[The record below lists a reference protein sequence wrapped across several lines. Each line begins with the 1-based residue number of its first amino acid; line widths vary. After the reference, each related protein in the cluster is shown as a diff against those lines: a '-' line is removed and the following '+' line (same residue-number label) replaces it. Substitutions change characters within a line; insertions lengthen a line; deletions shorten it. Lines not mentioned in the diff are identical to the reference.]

1 MAGVSDIENKH
12 QIREWLIDNRWE
24 FKRVLDIGAG
34 VGTYAL
40 MGRFP
45 EQHWTAI
52 EVFEPYVEMFNLTG
66 KYDAVF
72 IDDIRES
79 NLLDDYNLI
88 IAADMLEH
96 MKKQEAKDVIAKLL
110 PKTEQLL
117 ICFPIVHHD
126 QGAGAEG
133 NEYETH
139 VDHWTAEEMRLL
151 LGNRLISEIVG
162 EVCAYFLAKGD
173 LDHD

>member
-12 QIREWLIDNRWE
+12 VIRDWLIKNRRE

-52 EVFEPYVEMFNLTG
+52 EVFEPYVDMFNLRG
-66 KYDAVF
+66 KYDDVF
-72 IDDIRES
+72 VDDIRES

-96 MKKQEAKDVIAKLL
+96 MHKEEAKAVIGNLL
-110 PKTEQLL
+110 RHTEQLL
-117 ICFPIVHHD
+117 ISVPVVHND
-126 QGAGAEG
+126 QEPGPEG
-133 NEYETH
+133 NEYERH
-139 VDHWTAEEMRLL
+139 IDHWHPEEMRLL
-151 LGNRLISEIVG
+151 LKDRIISEITGDV
-162 EVCAYFLAKGD
+162 VAYFLVQGD
-173 LDHD
+173 L

>member
-12 QIREWLIDNRWE
+12 VIRDWLIKNRRE

-52 EVFEPYVEMFNLTG
+52 EVFEPYVDMFNLRG
-66 KYDAVF
+66 KYDDVF
-72 IDDIRES
+72 VDDIRS
-79 NLLDDYNLI
+79 SRLLDDYNLI

-96 MKKQEAKDVIAKLL
+96 MAKDEAKTVIANLL
-110 PKTEQLL
+110 NHTEQLL
-117 ICFPIVHHD
+117 VAVPVVHND
-126 QGAGAEG
+126 QEPGPEG
-133 NEYETH
+133 NEYERH
-139 VDHWTAEEMRLL
+139 IDHWHPEEMRLL
-151 LGNRLISEIVG
+151 LKDRIISEITGDV
-162 EVCAYFLAKGD
+162 VAYFLVSGD
-173 LDHD
+173 L

>member
-1 MAGVSDIENKH
+1 MAGVSDMENKH
-12 QIREWLIDNRWE
+12 IIREWLISERRT

-34 VGTYAL
+34 CGTYAI

-45 EQHWTAI
+45 EQHWDAI
-52 EVFEPYVEMFNLTG
+52 EVFEPYVEMFNLNG

-72 IDDIRES
+72 VDDVRES

-96 MKKQEAKDVIAKLL
+96 MKKQEAKDVINKLL
-110 PKTEQLL
+110 PHCEQLL
-117 ICFPIVHHD
+117 ISIPVEHND
-126 QGAGAEG
+126 QHAGAEG

-139 VDHWTAEEMRLL
+139 VDHWDAEEMKLFL
-151 LGNRLISEIVG
+151 KGRLISATIGMVSG
-162 EVCAYFLAKGD
+162 YFLAQGD
-173 LDHD
+173 L

>member
-12 QIREWLIDNRWE
+12 IIREWLIKERRT

-34 VGTYAL
+34 CGTYAI

-52 EVFEPYVEMFNLTG
+52 EVFEPYVDMFNLRG
-66 KYDAVF
+66 KYDDVF

-110 PKTEQLL
+110 PHCDQLL
-117 ICFPIVHHD
+117 ISIPVVHND
-126 QGAGAEG
+126 QEAGPEG
-133 NEYETH
+133 NEYEKH
-139 VDHWTAEEMRLL
+139 VDHWHAEEMRLL
-151 LGNRLISEIVG
+151 LGNRLISETVG
-162 EVCAYFLAKGD
+162 SVCAYFLANGD
-173 LDHD
+173 LGEI

>member
-1 MAGVSDIENKH
+1 MAGVSDMEGKH
-12 QIREWLIDNRWE
+12 VIREWLIKERKT
-24 FKRVLDIGAG
+24 FQRVLDIGAG

-52 EVFEPYVEMFNLTG
+52 EVFEPYVDMFNLTG
-66 KYDAVF
+66 KYDDVF
-72 IDDIRES
+72 VDDIRES
-79 NLLDDYNLI
+79 DLLDDYNLI

-110 PKTEQLL
+110 PRCEQLL
-117 ICFPIVHHD
+117 ICVPVEHND
-126 QGAGAEG
+126 QHAGAEG

-139 VDHWTAEEMRLL
+139 VDHWHPEEVRLL
-151 LGNRLISEIVG
+151 LKERIISEIVG
-162 EVCAYFLAKGD
+162 DVCAYFLIQGD
-173 LDHD
+173 IK

>member
-12 QIREWLIDNRWE
+12 VIRDWLIKNRRE

-52 EVFEPYVEMFNLTG
+52 EVFEPYVDMFNLRG
-66 KYDAVF
+66 KYDDVF
-72 IDDIRES
+72 VDDIRES

-88 IAADMLEH
+88 IAADMLKH
-96 MKKQEAKDVIAKLL
+96 MKKDEAKTVIGNLL
-110 PKTEQLL
+110 KHTEQLL
-117 ICFPIVHHD
+117 ISVPVIHND
-126 QGAGAEG
+126 QEPGPEG
-133 NEYETH
+133 NEYERH
-139 VDHWTAEEMRLL
+139 IDHWHPEEMRLFVKD
-151 LGNRLISEIVG
+151 RIISEITG
-162 EVCAYFLAKGD
+162 EVCAYFLIQGD
-173 LDHD
+173 L